1 MKKNNCELIRREL
14 DELMLDEACSAAAA
28 EHLREC
34 AACREFQ
41 EQQTKLRQIVG
52 GLGTVSA
59 PADFD
64 FRLRARL
71 ANESNASVY
80 WTFLKRG
87 FAFAALLLFFA
98 MAALLVRNVMNRPA
112 AVEQIATKEQP
123 REAAPQPTSQP
134 RGVPAPAD
142 DGVVA
147 GIPKKPASVIKE
159 RPSPVAFKNRRSLAT
174 LDSAFERADVINGA
188 EPVGTSA
195 AFPIDAASLQSFIVS
210 LDDGRG
216 NAKTI
221 SVPTI
226 SFGSQRIVQGGNQF
240 ASKRVW

>member
-28 EHLREC
+28 EHLRDC

-41 EQQTKLRQIVG
+41 ERQTRLRQIVG
-52 GLGTVSA
+52 SLSTVSA

-71 ANESNASVY
+71 ANESNAFVY
-80 WTFLKRG
+80 WPFLKRG
-87 FAFAALLLFFA
+87 FAFAALLLVFVI
-98 MAALLVRNVMNRPA
+98 AAVLMRNVMNRPA
-112 AVEQIATKEQP
+112 PVEQAASKEQP
-123 REAAPQPTSQP
+123 RPAVPQPTSQP
-134 RGVPAPAD
+134 REAPAPAYNSL
-142 DGVVA
+142 VA
-147 GIPKKPASVIKE
+147 GISNRPAPANKE
-159 RPSPVAFKNRRSLAT
+159 RGGLKIKRPLAT
-174 LDSAFERADVINGA
+174 LDSTLERADIINGA

-195 AFPIDAASLQSFIVS
+195 AFPIDAASLQSFTVS

-221 SVPTI
+221 FVPTI

-240 ASKRVW
+240 APKRVW